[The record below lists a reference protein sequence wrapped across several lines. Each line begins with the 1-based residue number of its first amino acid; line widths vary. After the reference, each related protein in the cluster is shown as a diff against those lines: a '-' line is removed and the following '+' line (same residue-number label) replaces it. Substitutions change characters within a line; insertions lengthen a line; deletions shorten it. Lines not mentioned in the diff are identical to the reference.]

1 MRIEHIAMHEKY
13 TPTYIYELL
22 NKANDVDKE
31 YKVFGASKH
40 KYKLNPP
47 ASMDEIR
54 ALEVELNITFPE
66 EFVYFYTRIGN
77 GGAGPYYGLY
87 SVEEIKRN
95 CEGKQDDNIQ
105 PLIDSNL
112 SYATWYKLMKQM
124 EADDDA
130 YDEIYQQVCSGAV
143 IIGTQG
149 CTFDNLLMFK
159 GSEAGKIVYI
169 DWNLDGEY
177 PPVLTGTSFL
187 EWYVNFYEDIIAS
200 YSVQHY
206 GYIKRCTEQELIE
219 AYKSSLTYED
229 KLDNLKGLLRFDR
242 LSDKTINVL
251 YNSQD
256 IDTSVLRLEL
266 LLKYHTDLA
275 MKLFDTY
282 IYGQNVSAAIAV
294 MLRIPKG
301 LQQMYYKRAI
311 EILYES
317 TDCVTNTLLFFIGD
331 QKCRKASDIIEFTK
345 NTSIDNEL
353 KATTIYVIGKCPDAI
368 DYESHFIKWMKDDN
382 YRVAHTALQASI
394 NLNHHSYALMETF
407 RWMEERYKN
416 DRVMQSNLNKVL
428 KH

>member
-1 MRIEHIAMHEKY
+1 
-13 TPTYIYELL
+13 
-22 NKANDVDKE
+22 
-31 YKVFGASKH
+31 
-40 KYKLNPP
+40 PP
-47 ASMDEIR
+47 I
-54 ALEVELNITFPE
+54 
-66 EFVYFYTRIGN
+66 
-77 GGAGPYYGLY
+77 
-87 SVEEIKRN
+87 
-95 CEGKQDDNIQ
+95 
-105 PLIDSNL
+105 
-112 SYATWYKLMKQM
+112 
-124 EADDDA
+124 
-130 YDEIYQQVCSGAV
+130 
-143 IIGTQG
+143 
-149 CTFDNLLMFK
+149 
-159 GSEAGKIVYI
+159 
-169 DWNLDGEY
+169 
-177 PPVLTGTSFL
+177 LTGMSFL

-256 IDTSVLRLEL
+256 IDTAVLRLEL
-266 LLKYHTDLA
+266 LLKYHSDLA

-294 MLRIPKG
+294 MLRIPKE

-317 TDCVTNTLLFFIGD
+317 TDCITNTLLFFIGD
-331 QKCRKASDIIEFTK
+331 QECRKASDIIDFTK
-345 NTSIDNEL
+345 NTSIDNEI
-353 KATTIYVIGKCPDAI
+353 KATAIYVIGKCPDAI
-368 DYESHFIKWMKDDN
+368 DFERHFIEWMKDDN

-394 NLNHHSYALMETF
+394 NLNHYSYALMETF